1 MSPLQPRRRGA
12 RLSLLLAAA
21 LLLAEPAV
29 GARAG
34 VDPATAEIVDL
45 LRPDAALRAGA
56 APHGRAM
63 AGALREVEVTVDR
76 FATRYQVDYL
86 RALSFPVFFTR
97 DGGALTPESRGQLR
111 ALGEALKAPELA
123 GERFL
128 VAGHADAGTHEARN
142 IELSYARARAVR
154 DYLVDAFGIDPRR
167 LVIAGWGSS
176 RRLEGYPPRS
186 GIHRRVEIALV
197 TRAGAPQ
204 PAGRYLR
211 GPDDRTVAVLDA
223 VGDPSAFEAG
233 LRALA
238 VRPAPEGCVQPTHD
252 LDDFQPG
259 GPIVGCIPLRAGR

>member
-186 GIHRRVEIALV
+186 GIQSSRQSAAAGGPCPFSRSSRR
-197 TRAGAPQ
+197 GM
-204 PAGRYLR
+204 
-211 GPDDRTVAVLDA
+211 
-223 VGDPSAFEAG
+223 PSALSCPRRSDSEGQRMRATSMG
-233 LRALA
+233 ADPKALTLRDHYRDVKLSSQ
-238 VRPAPEGCVQPTHD
+238 RTPK
-252 LDDFQPG
+252 FS
-259 GPIVGCIPLRAGR
+259 